1 MRELTAF
8 PRDGDTLIGTFDDAP
23 GTTGLLIV
31 SGGNELR
38 CGAHRGMALLA
49 ADLAAAGIPVF
60 RFDRRGI
67 GDSDGANRGY
77 QNSGP
82 DIAAAARKFR
92 TLAPHMKRVVGFGN
106 CDAATALAL
115 FHRDAGIDALV
126 LANPWIGGEEDDM
139 PPASAIRSHYAQR
152 LRDPRQWLRALSGGM
167 DIAKAIK
174 GLRKASSKSK
184 QPTNPIAAQ
193 MAVAMVDTPRTILL
207 AQRDNT
213 AIRFEHAWHEP
224 DIVHRRDTDSHSFAR
239 AGDGDWL
246 RAQILAAIG
255 AADPGTAPAR

>member
-1 MRELTAF
+1 MRELTNF
-8 PRDGDTLIGTFDDAP
+8 PCDGDTLIGTFDDAP

-77 QNSGP
+77 QDSGI
-82 DIAAAARKFR
+82 DIAAATRTFR
-92 TLAPHMKRVVGFGN
+92 TLAPHMTRVVGFGN

-115 FHRDAGIDALV
+115 FHRDAGIDPLV
-126 LANPWIGGEEDDM
+126 LANPWVGDEEDAL
-139 PPASAIRSHYAQR
+139 PPASAIRSHYADR

-167 DIAKAIK
+167 NIAKAIN

-184 QPTNPIAAQ
+184 EPTNPIAGQ

-213 AIRFEHAWHEP
+213 AIRFEHAWQDAGP
-224 DIVHRRDTDSHSFAR
+224 IHRRDTDSHSFAR
-239 AGDGDWL
+239 PGDGDWL
-246 RAQILAAIG
+246 RERILAAIRS
-255 AADPGTAPAR
+255 A

>member
-8 PRDGDTLIGTFDDAP
+8 PCNGDTLIGTLDDAP

-67 GDSDGANRGY
+67 GDSDGANHGY
-77 QNSGP
+77 RDSGP
-82 DIAAAARKFR
+82 DIAAAAHTFR
-92 TLAPHMKRVVGFGN
+92 TLAPHVSRIVGFGN

-115 FHRDAGIDALV
+115 FHRDAGIEALV
-126 LANPWIGGEEDDM
+126 LANPWVGDEDDAL
-139 PPASAIRSHYAQR
+139 PPASAIRSHYAGR
-152 LRDPRQWLRALSGGM
+152 LRDPRQWLRALSGG
-167 DIAKAIK
+167 INIGKAIK
-174 GLRKASSKSK
+174 GLRKASGKSK
-184 QPTNPIAAQ
+184 QATNPIAAR
-193 MAVAMVDTPRTILL
+193 MAVAMTDTPRTILL

-213 AIRFEHAWHEP
+213 AIRFEQAWCEP
-224 DIVHRRDTDSHSFAR
+224 DQIQRRETDSHSFAR
-239 AGDGDWL
+239 PGDGDWL
-246 RAQILAAIG
+246 REQILTAIRN
-255 AADPGTAPAR
+255 A

>member
-8 PRDGDTLIGTFDDAP
+8 PCDGETLIGTFDKAP

-49 ADLAAAGIPVF
+49 ADLAAAGIPIF

-67 GDSDGANRGY
+67 GDSAGTNRGY
-77 QNSGP
+77 EDSGP
-82 DIAAAARKFR
+82 DIAAATRTFR
-92 TLAPHMKRVVGFGN
+92 TLAPDVTRVVGFGN

-126 LANPWIGGEEDDM
+126 LANPWVGDEEDAL
-139 PPASAIRSHYAQR
+139 PPASAIRSHYADR

-174 GLRKASSKSK
+174 GLRKASSKSNE
-184 QPTNPIAAQ
+184 PTNPIAGR

-213 AIRFEHAWHEP
+213 AMRFEHAWHET
-224 DIVHRRDTDSHSFAR
+224 DIILRCDTDSHSFAR

-246 RAQILAAIG
+246 RAQILAAIRNG
-255 AADPGTAPAR
+255 

>member
-1 MRELTAF
+1 MRELIAF
-8 PRDGDTLIGTFDDAP
+8 PCADDTLIGTLDDAD

-49 ADLAAAGIPVF
+49 SELAAAGVPVF

-67 GDSDGANRGY
+67 GDSDGVNHGY
-77 QNSGP
+77 QDSGP
-82 DIAAAARKFR
+82 DIAAAIGTFR
-92 TLAPHMKRVVGFGN
+92 ALAPQVTRVVGFGN

-126 LANPWIGGEEDDM
+126 LANPWVGDEGDAL
-139 PPASAIRSHYAQR
+139 PPASAIRSHYAGR
-152 LRDPRQWLRALSGGM
+152 LRDPRQWLRALSGGIN
-167 DIAKAIK
+167 IAKAIK
-174 GLRKASSKSK
+174 GLRKASAKSSE
-184 QPTNPIAAQ
+184 PSNPIAAR

-213 AIRFEHAWHEP
+213 AIRFEDAWRES
-224 DIVHRRDTDSHSFAR
+224 DTIHRRDTDSHSFAR
-239 AGDGDWL
+239 PGDGEWL
-246 RAQILAAIG
+246 REQILTVIRN
-255 AADPGTAPAR
+255 T

>member
-8 PRDGDTLIGTFDDAP
+8 PCDGDTLIGTLDDAP

-49 ADLAAAGIPVF
+49 ADLADAGIPVF

-67 GDSDGANRGY
+67 GDSDGANHGY
-77 QNSGP
+77 RDSGP
-82 DIAAAARKFR
+82 DIAAAARTFR
-92 TLAPHMKRVVGFGN
+92 TLAPHMTRVVGLGN

-126 LANPWIGGEEDDM
+126 LANPWVGDEEDAL
-139 PPASAIRSHYAQR
+139 PPASAIRSHYAAR
-152 LRDPRQWLRALSGGM
+152 LRDPRQWLRVLSGG
-167 DIAKAIK
+167 INIGKSIK
-174 GLRKASSKSK
+174 GLRKVSAKSK
-184 QPTNPIAAQ
+184 ESTNPIAAQ
-193 MAVAMVDTPRTILL
+193 MAVAMTDTPRTILL
-207 AQRDNT
+207 AQGDNT

-224 DIVHRRDTDSHSFAR
+224 DPAHYCETDSHSFAR
-239 AGDGDWL
+239 LGDGEWL
-246 RAQILAAIG
+246 REQILTAIRS
-255 AADPGTAPAR
+255 A

>member
-8 PRDGDTLIGTFDDAP
+8 PCNGDTLIATLDDAP

-67 GDSDGANRGY
+67 GDSDGANHGY
-77 QNSGP
+77 RDSGP
-82 DIAAAARKFR
+82 DIAAAAHTFR
-92 TLAPHMKRVVGFGN
+92 TLAPHVNRIVGFGN

-115 FHRDAGIDALV
+115 FHRDAGIHALV
-126 LANPWIGGEEDDM
+126 LANPWVGDEDDAL
-139 PPASAIRSHYAQR
+139 PPASAIRSHYAGR
-152 LRDPRQWLRALSGGM
+152 LRDPRQWFRALSGG
-167 DIAKAIK
+167 INIGKAIR
-174 GLRKASSKSK
+174 GLRKASAKSK
-184 QPTNPIAAQ
+184 EATNPIAAR
-193 MAVAMVDTPRTILL
+193 MAVAMTDTPRTILL

-213 AIRFEHAWHEP
+213 AIRFEQAWCEP
-224 DIVHRRDTDSHSFAR
+224 DPIQRRETDSHSFAR
-239 AGDGDWL
+239 PGDGDWL
-246 RAQILAAIG
+246 REQILTAIRN
-255 AADPGTAPAR
+255 A